1 MSSMALMAGCAG
13 TDTMAFTASALSL
26 MLAGF
31 KKPIVITGSQL
42 PLLEPRSDARQNLI
56 DSITC
61 ATASFTPPHV
71 HLEEVAV
78 CFGGTLMRGNRCR
91 KVCNTFRLTPCNP
104 AQ

>member
-1 MSSMALMAGCAG
+1 MAY
-13 TDTMAFTASALSL
+13 TASALSL

-31 KKPIVITGSQL
+31 KKPIIITGSQL

-78 CFGGTLMRGNRCR
+78 CFGGNLMRGNRCR
-91 KVCNTFRLTPCNP
+91 KVRCKRLHFAT
-104 AQ
+104 

>member
-1 MSSMALMAGCAG
+1 MTLKARDLCAG

-31 KKPIVITGSQL
+31 KKPIVLTGSQL

-71 HLEEVAV
+71 HLEEVAI
-78 CFGGTLMRGNRCR
+78 CFGGKLMRGNHAR
-91 KVCNTFRLTPCNP
+91 KVRCCGRSSPD
-104 AQ
+104 